1 MSGNLSPEMYIFPDE
16 QRAAV
21 YRVIEERRDV
31 RRDFLPDPIPPDV
44 LERVL
49 AAAHRAP
56 SVGFSQPWDFIVIA
70 DPDRRARI
78 KALAERAREGL
89 CGCMCVVRVITARFA
104 GQKNVQ
110 RVVQIVVPLRVET
123 AAEQR
128 CIVVVIL
135 DNEMNL
141 SSLPDG
147 LAHLRREQ
155 GQEFIVPDG
164 MDRVEP

>member
-1 MSGNLSPEMYIFPDE
+1 MSGNLSPEMHIFPDE

-78 KALAERAREGL
+78 KALAERSSA
-89 CGCMCVVRVITARFA
+89 C
-104 GQKNVQ
+104 
-110 RVVQIVVPLRVET
+110 
-123 AAEQR
+123 
-128 CIVVVIL
+128 L
-135 DNEMNL
+135 DC
-141 SSLPDG
+141 SCPVS
-147 LAHLRREQ
+147 
-155 GQEFIVPDG
+155 
-164 MDRVEP
+164 

>member
-1 MSGNLSPEMYIFPDE
+1 MHAFPDD

-31 RRDFLPDPIPPDV
+31 RRDFLPDPIPADV

-78 KALAERAREGL
+78 KALAERSSARTSRPRCRRRGP
-89 CGCMCVVRVITARFA
+89 ARST
-104 GQKNVQ
+104 G
-110 RVVQIVVPLRVET
+110 
-123 AAEQR
+123 
-128 CIVVVIL
+128 
-135 DNEMNL
+135 
-141 SSLPDG
+141 
-147 LAHLRREQ
+147 
-155 GQEFIVPDG
+155 
-164 MDRVEP
+164 